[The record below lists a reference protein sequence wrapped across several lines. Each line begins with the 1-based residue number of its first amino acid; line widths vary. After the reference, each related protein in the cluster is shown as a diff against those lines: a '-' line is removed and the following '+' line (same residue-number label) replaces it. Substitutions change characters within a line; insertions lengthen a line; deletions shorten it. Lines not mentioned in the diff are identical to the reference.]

1 MRGSIRIA
9 IAGVSHEALTFSP
22 IRARLED
29 FLVLR
34 GEKILDP
41 GGSANAASLLGTPG
55 IADIVQALEIEPV
68 PVLVATS
75 LAPSGLVE
83 EGTYLQLREEILN
96 GIEKAGRL
104 DGVCVLLHGSM
115 VVENIWS
122 GGTDLVRSIRAVVGE
137 DVLIA
142 ARLDLHA
149 SLTEEF
155 ANKTDIWTAFRTAP
169 HRDARETL
177 ERAMFL
183 LAHCIRSGLRPK
195 PVFIRLP
202 LLLPG
207 ERATT
212 DAEPVKSLQVMA
224 AEVEQRPG
232 ILNAEVLV
240 GFGWLD
246 AAYTGSSVVVI
257 AEDEEHLS
265 EARREARR
273 LARAMWDRRE
283 DFALTGEFATSV
295 DEAIGRA
302 LGAPESTVFITD
314 SGDNPTAGTP
324 GDATHFLSRLLAK
337 DVPDAIFAGI
347 PDQEA
352 ARVCFAEGVGAE
364 VTAAL
369 GGKMD
374 CVHGD
379 PVVVT
384 GTVEHLYRP
393 DPRSQEAAIATLR
406 VGGVR
411 ILVTDLRKAFMCL
424 DDFRK
429 AGVEPLA
436 HKIVVV
442 KLGYLF
448 PELKDVAPREIWALS
463 PGYADQD
470 LTRLPYRY
478 VTRPI
483 FPLDRGFEWC
493 PTITNVHGYVNWQR
507 TGAPGPCLKS

>member
-1 MRGSIRIA
+1 MRVA
-9 IAGVSHEALTFSP
+9 ITGVSHEGLKSSP
-22 IRARLED
+22 LRACMED
-29 FLVLR
+29 FEVLR
-34 GEKILDP
+34 GEEILATRP
-41 GGSANAASLLGTPG
+41 TRGVMKLLGCPG
-55 IADIVQALEIEPV
+55 IAEIVQGLEVEPV
-68 PVLVATS
+68 PILVAASAT
-75 LAPSGLVE
+75 PSGCVE
-83 EGTYLQLREEILN
+83 EDTYLRFREEILE
-96 GIEKAGRL
+96 GLRKAGRL
-104 DGVCVLLHGSM
+104 DGVCLVLHGSM
-115 VVENIWS
+115 AVDNIWS
-122 GGTDLVRSIRAVVGE
+122 GETDLVRSIRAVVGQ
-137 DVLIA
+137 DVLIS

-155 ANKTDIWTAFRTAP
+155 ANKTDIWAGFRTAP
-169 HRDARETL
+169 HCDPRETF
-177 ERAMFL
+177 ERAMSKL
-183 LAHCIRSGLRPK
+183 VHCIRLGLRPR

-212 DAEPVKSLQVMA
+212 DMEPMRSLQAMA

-246 AAYTGSSVVVI
+246 APYSGSHVVVI
-257 AEDEEHLS
+257 AEDREHLP
-265 EARREARR
+265 EAREEARR
-273 LARAMWDRRE
+273 LAQAMWDHRE
-283 DFALTGEFATSV
+283 RFTLTQEAAATA
-295 DEAIGRA
+295 DEAIERA
-302 LGAPESTVFITD
+302 LRAPESTVFITD

-324 GDATHFLSRLLAK
+324 GDATHFLERLLAK
-337 DVPDAIFAGI
+337 DVPDAVFAGI
-347 PDQEA
+347 PDREA
-352 ARVCFAEGVGAE
+352 ARLCIAQEVGAE
-364 VTAAL
+364 VTVSL
-369 GGKMD
+369 GGKLD
-374 CVHGD
+374 RVHGD

-384 GTVEHLYRP
+384 GVVEHLYQP
-393 DPRSQEAAIATLR
+393 DQGSGEAAIATLR

-411 ILVTDLRKAFMCL
+411 ILITDIRQVFMVL

-448 PELKDVAPREIWALS
+448 PELRDVAPREIWALT

-483 FPLDRGFEWC
+483 FPLDTDFEWR
-493 PTITNVHGYVNWQR
+493 PTATNIHGYIDWRASPRLAVGGLR
-507 TGAPGPCLKS
+507 R